1 MNELTTSMLIGASVL
16 LLLAVF
22 VVILWLR
29 LARLHASH
37 QRMLSQLT
45 QAQQGQEQNQILR
58 AEIAEVRTAV
68 ENIASHVQHLQGR
81 TEELAQQQ
89 HSFKEADP
97 QAKLYS
103 RAVKMIE
110 LGAPLEE
117 VMRECELP
125 LAEAELLFSLH
136 QKN

>member
-1 MNELTTSMLIGASVL
+1 MLIGAGVI
-16 LLLAVF
+16 LLLAVA

-29 LARLHASH
+29 LTRLHAGH
-37 QRMLSQLT
+37 ERLLSQL
-45 QAQQGQEQNQILR
+45 AHADQGQDQTQILR

-68 ENIASHVQHLQGR
+68 ENIANHVQHLQGR

-89 HSFKEADP
+89 HSFKDADP

-110 LGAPLEE
+110 LGAPLDE

>member
-1 MNELTTSMLIGASVL
+1 MNELTTSMLIGAGVI
-16 LLLAVF
+16 LLLAVA

-29 LARLHASH
+29 LTRLHASH
-37 QRMLSQLT
+37 ERLLAQL
-45 QAQQGQEQNQILR
+45 AHADQGQDQTQILR

-68 ENIASHVQHLQGR
+68 ENIANHVQHLQGR

-89 HSFKEADP
+89 HSFKDADP

-110 LGAPLEE
+110 LGAPLDE

>member
-1 MNELTTSMLIGASVL
+1 MNELTTSMLIGASL
-16 LLLAVF
+16 ILLLAVG
-22 VVILWLR
+22 VLILWLR
-29 LARLHASH
+29 VTRLHANH
-37 QRMLSQLT
+37 AQVLAQL
-45 QAQQGQEQNQILR
+45 AQTEQEQEQTQILR
-58 AEIAEVRTAV
+58 AEIAEVRTAI
-68 ENIASHVQHLQGR
+68 ENMANHVQHLQGR

-110 LGAPLEE
+110 LGAPLDE

-136 QKN
+136 RKN